1 MERDPLAPKDDP
13 ALAPRSLLAFSLPLP
28 YPKAEAILGEGPVIK
43 ARVGCPP
50 VSLLE
55 SWDRSQGP
63 RTGKG
68 LSVQEAALSP
78 SKSGIHLEGNT
89 VLDIDP
95 NVLCDLGQVV

>member
-1 MERDPLAPKDDP
+1 M
-13 ALAPRSLLAFSLPLP
+13 
-28 YPKAEAILGEGPVIK
+28 IK

-78 SKSGIHLEGNT
+78 SKSGVHLEGNT
-89 VLDIDP
+89 VLVDIDP
-95 NVLCDLGQVV
+95 TLSLMCCVIWGKLYDLSVPFLILKCLVMRIQSCHVLKC